1 MLIIEE
7 FPKDTQ
13 ELLYEPV
20 YRTTIKKVIYKKRK
34 NRKLITF
41 NISGYGKHLDLFFS
55 APLVYPIMTPKE
67 YQVLCFTN
75 KKQMYAFG
83 QNKQKMF
90 EYLCELSKEV
100 KKDGTESRN
109 KR

>member
-1 MLIIEE
+1 MLIIED

-13 ELLYEPV
+13 DLLFEPV
-20 YRTTIKKVIYKKRK
+20 YRTTIKKVIYKKKK

-41 NISGYGKHLDLFFS
+41 NISGYGKNLDLIFS
-55 APLVYPIMTPKE
+55 APLAYPIVTQKE
-67 YQVLCFTN
+67 YQVFCFAD
-75 KKQMYAFG
+75 KKQMYSFG

-100 KKDGTESRN
+100 KKDGRESRK

>member
-1 MLIIEE
+1 MLIIET
-7 FPKDTQ
+7 FPKETQ

-20 YRTTIKKVIYKKRK
+20 YRTTIQKVIYKKKK
-34 NRKLITF
+34 NRKIITF
-41 NISGYGKHLDLFFS
+41 NVSGYGKNLDIIFS
-55 APLVYPIMTPKE
+55 APLAYPIMTPKE
-67 YQVLCFTN
+67 YQVLCFSD
-75 KKQMYAFG
+75 KKQMNAFG

-100 KKDGTESRN
+100 KKDGTKSRN